1 MRDDHLKRHM
11 NSKHSNVSSTLHH
24 SEEPLQYVKNI
35 MVDGQN
41 KAHDENNSQA
51 EHCKGEDTGG
61 LLVSCGAKLKFE
73 LYRDNEVYQKNVDIG
88 EQISILLKSEN
99 IREKSLSK
107 QNKFCLDL
115 FRAQRPTTD
124 VENAELRLW
133 QDQLLDIINL
143 DEMEDRKIIW
153 VIGKEGNEGKSWFQS
168 YLQSLYGNHRV
179 ARFDITNKTVD
190 LLHIMSRCALA
201 TTDIFLFNHQRCVSS
216 EDCCYSLL
224 EMIKDGYA
232 SAPKFHGSLLRFK
245 KPNLIIVFSNR
256 DPRIRSLSYDRWK
269 ICLIT
274 KDGLTLGHEEKMWQ
288 RQVDDCTVNKNK
300 NSFRK

>member
-1 MRDDHLKRHM
+1 MRGDNLKKHKIK
-11 NSKHSNVSSTLHH
+11 KHSNFDTSLHH
-24 SEEPLQYVKNI
+24 AEARQPIADIVIDNQHNDEVKAKDSEIEELDHTPLHK
-35 MVDGQN
+35 
-41 KAHDENNSQA
+41 
-51 EHCKGEDTGG
+51 DTN
-61 LLVSCGAKLKFE
+61 LKFE
-73 LYRDNEVYQKNVDIG
+73 LQRDDEVYQKNVDIG
-88 EQISILLKSEN
+88 EQISILLESEN

-124 VENAELRLW
+124 VKNAELRLW
-133 QDQLLDIINL
+133 QDQLLDIIEDNQM
-143 DEMEDRKIIW
+143 DDRKIIW
-153 VIGKEGNEGKSWFQS
+153 VIGREGNEGKSWFQS
-168 YLQSLYGNHRV
+168 YLQSLYGSNRA
-179 ARFDITNKTVD
+179 ARFDITNKTAD

-201 TTDIFLFNHQRCVSS
+201 TTDIFLFNHQRCVPS

-274 KDGLTLGHEEKMWQ
+274 KDGLTLDHEEGMWKKQ
-288 RQVDDCTVNKNK
+288 LDDHTVTANKNK
-300 NSFRK
+300 NNFRK

>member
-11 NSKHSNVSSTLHH
+11 NSKHNNVSSTQDRG
-24 SEEPLQYVKNI
+24 EELSQNVNIIVNGQY
-35 MVDGQN
+35 
-41 KAHDENNSQA
+41 KADDENETETETFKVEESGN
-51 EHCKGEDTGG
+51 
-61 LLVSCGAKLKFE
+61 LLVSCSAKLEFE
-73 LYRDNEVYQKNVDIG
+73 LQRDNEVYKKNFEIG
-88 EQISILLKSEN
+88 EQISVILHRGIIL
-99 IREKSLSK
+99 EKSLSK

-115 FRAQRPTTD
+115 FRAQKPTIN
-124 VENAELRLW
+124 VENTELRLW

-179 ARFDITNKTVD
+179 ARFDITNKTTD

-274 KDGLTLGHEEKMWQ
+274 KDGLTLDHEEKIWQ
-288 RQVDDCTVNKNK
+288 KQVDDCTVNRNK

>member
-1 MRDDHLKRHM
+1 MWNHNLKRHLS
-11 NSKHSNVSSTLHH
+11 SKHANDYKVLQHGNTQHNANIEDEIRTETCKVEMLNELPVS
-24 SEEPLQYVKNI
+24 
-35 MVDGQN
+35 D
-41 KAHDENNSQA
+41 D
-51 EHCKGEDTGG
+51 
-61 LLVSCGAKLKFE
+61 AKLEFE
-73 LYRDNEVYQKNVDIG
+73 LQQDNEVYKKNVEIG
-88 EQISILLKSEN
+88 EKISIILHRGIILEN
-99 IREKSLSK
+99 SLSK
-107 QNKFCLDL
+107 QNKFCLEL
-115 FRAQRPTTD
+115 FRAQKPTTD

-179 ARFDITNKTVD
+179 ARFDITNKTTD

-201 TTDIFLFNHQRCVSS
+201 TTDIFLFNHQRCVPS

-224 EMIKDGYA
+224 EMIKDGHA

-300 NSFRK
+300 SSFRK